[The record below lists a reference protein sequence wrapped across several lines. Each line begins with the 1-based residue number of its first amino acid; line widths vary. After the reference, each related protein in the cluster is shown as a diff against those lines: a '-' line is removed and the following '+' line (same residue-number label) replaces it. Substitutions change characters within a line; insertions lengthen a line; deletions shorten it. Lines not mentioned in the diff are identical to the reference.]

1 MAPEAADTRV
11 TDPQATR
18 AQTVEIMCDVLVA
31 GGGLGGVAAAL
42 QAARLDRKVCLIE
55 ETGWLGGQISTQGV
69 SHLDEH
75 QYIETFGG
83 TAAYYELRSAIR
95 RHYQSRYA
103 LASAA
108 LREPVLNPGSA
119 WVSRLSFEPAVGA
132 AVLQELTA
140 PLRAAGTLQIFYH
153 TRAVSAEIAGGRIA
167 SLLARQTGSA
177 GLIRFRPAFVL
188 DATDLGD
195 LFVLSGTAYRVGV
208 ESRAETG
215 EPSAPQR
222 ADPACTQAFTFPF
235 AVEFCPGEVHT
246 IPKPPGYEEN
256 RGAQPYSLSA
266 QPHHAGAPVYRM
278 SETAPGTYGPFFT
291 YRRVLAAGNFDD
303 PRVPRDVAVINWP
316 SNDFR
321 GGSPVDRLPE
331 EQARLWEQARR
342 LSLGFL
348 HWLQTEAPR
357 DGGGYGY
364 PELRPRPDIM
374 GSADGLSQAPYIRE
388 GRRLRAKQT
397 IREQDIAAASHPG
410 ARAARFPD
418 TAGIGFY
425 PIDLHDCRPG
435 TVSVPTRPFQIP
447 LGALVPV
454 EMVNLLPAAKNI
466 GTTHITNG
474 AYRLH
479 PVEWAVGEAAAA
491 LAVFCLRVGA
501 APQEVHARADLTRR
515 LQLLLLDQGV
525 PLYWYDDVPLSHPA
539 FAATQLLAV
548 EGIWEGEPGTLRFA
562 PDQTLTCGEGT
573 RLVAAAARAIRRWQ
587 NAERARSTR
596 PDAAAL
602 HPGPGDAA
610 PLRWAAAATL
620 IAEAIPR
627 ATVPP
632 HPGDSHTVTRADLAL
647 WLGRLLREA
656 IESGAGL

>member
-1 MAPEAADTRV
+1 
-11 TDPQATR
+11 
-18 AQTVEIMCDVLVA
+18 
-31 GGGLGGVAAAL
+31 
-42 QAARLDRKVCLIE
+42 
-55 ETGWLGGQISTQGV
+55 
-69 SHLDEH
+69 
-75 QYIETFGG
+75 
-83 TAAYYELRSAIR
+83 
-95 RHYQSRYA
+95 
-103 LASAA
+103 
-108 LREPVLNPGSA
+108 
-119 WVSRLSFEPAVGA
+119 
-132 AVLQELTA
+132 
-140 PLRAAGTLQIFYH
+140 
-153 TRAVSAEIAGGRIA
+153 
-167 SLLARQTGSA
+167 
-177 GLIRFRPAFVL
+177 
-188 DATDLGD
+188 
-195 LFVLSGTAYRVGV
+195 
-208 ESRAETG
+208 
-215 EPSAPQR
+215 
-222 ADPACTQAFTFPF
+222 
-235 AVEFCPGEVHT
+235 
-246 IPKPPGYEEN
+246 
-256 RGAQPYSLSA
+256 
-266 QPHHAGAPVYRM
+266 
-278 SETAPGTYGPFFT
+278 
-291 YRRVLAAGNFDD
+291 
-303 PRVPRDVAVINWP
+303 
-316 SNDFR
+316 
-321 GGSPVDRLPE
+321 
-331 EQARLWEQARR
+331 
-342 LSLGFL
+342 
-348 HWLQTEAPR
+348 
-357 DGGGYGY
+357 
-364 PELRPRPDIM
+364 M
-374 GSADGLSQAPYIRE
+374 GSDDGVSQAPYIRE

-418 TAGIGFY
+418 TAGIGYY

-562 PDQTLTCGEGT
+562 PDETLTCGEGT